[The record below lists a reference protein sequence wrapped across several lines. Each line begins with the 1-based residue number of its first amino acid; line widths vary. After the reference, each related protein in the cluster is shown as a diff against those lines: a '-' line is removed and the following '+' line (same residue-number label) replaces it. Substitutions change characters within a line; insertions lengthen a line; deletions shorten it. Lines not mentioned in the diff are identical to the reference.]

1 MIVFLWWSLSIT
13 AAVATG
19 ACAGVI
25 YTNYRTRVV
34 AEEVRITAPGWLAPG
49 RADLTDPPVDPL
61 VALLRELLAA
71 DDTGG
76 RHTRP
81 RVPGSTAQAAA
92 WAADSREWPEIR
104 HHYLTPEL
112 QDAT

>member
-1 MIVFLWWSLSIT
+1 MIVFLWWSLSLA
-13 AAVATG
+13 AAVVVG
-19 ACAGVI
+19 ASGHSI
-25 YTNYRTRVV
+25 YANYRIRVV
-34 AEEVRITAPGWLAPG
+34 VEEARITAPLAAA
-49 RADLTDPPVDPL
+49 RVELTELEPADPL

-71 DDTGG
+71 DDTSG